1 MNIDAVTGLLGLAL
15 GVLVI
20 AFLGLGCR
28 FFLAGIKYFNEN
40 GMVDR
45 PGRRRAT
52 T

>member
-1 MNIDAVTGLLGLAL
+1 MNVSVVTALLSLAL
-15 GVLVI
+15 GVLLI

-40 GMVDR
+40 GMLDR

>member
-1 MNIDAVTGLLGLAL
+1 MNVSVVSGLLGLAL
-15 GVLVI
+15 GVLVV

-40 GMVDR
+40 GMVGR

-52 T
+52 A